1 MTAEAF
7 TQASVQGIYAL
18 SVSGHGGE
26 GLFTALGLLKFDGEG
41 TVLASLTENRPA
53 DRYGDRTVVS
63 VVPYRA
69 MYTVDANGI
78 GATALPDTGE
88 HDSIFSI
95 RQMDTAGGAHIA
107 QELSMVFQRLD
118 ISTGALKTGI
128 ATRLPDV
135 AEFNNRSLRGRYVG
149 ASISRGGHAA
159 AAGFGVLTY
168 DGNGRFSESNLA
180 NVQGQ
185 SFRDRQLVTG
195 SDQGTYTVH
204 ADGTGVVAGGGVVFV
219 ITRATL
225 NHGVAI
231 AEEYAFFVR
240 DLMPA
245 TGGLF
250 TGITKRL
257 SD

>member
-1 MTAEAF
+1 MTADGITA
-7 TQASVQGIYAL
+7 ASVQGTYAL
-18 SVSGHGGE
+18 AVGGHSGE
-26 GLFTALGLLKFDGEG
+26 GLFTALGLLKFDGQG
-41 TVLASLTENRPA
+41 TVFGSFAENTPA
-53 DRYGDRTVVS
+53 DRYGERLIVT
-63 VVPYRA
+63 VPYRA

-78 GATALPDTGE
+78 GATTLPDTGE
-88 HDSIFSI
+88 QDSIFSI
-95 RQMDTAGGAHIA
+95 RQMDTANGSPLAR
-107 QELSMVFQRLD
+107 ELAVVFQRLD
-118 ISTGALKTGI
+118 IATGVLKTAI
-128 ATRLPDV
+128 ATRLPDN
-135 AEFNNRSLRGRYVG
+135 AEFDNGSLRGQYVG
-149 ASISRGGHAA
+149 ASISQGGHAA

-168 DGNGRFSESNLA
+168 DGNGGFSESNVA

-225 NHGVAI
+225 NHGMPI